1 VRARRLTPSDGT
13 PNTTSLADGSLGATP
28 LPCLTP
34 SSALEQVLRLA
45 RARPPTTPR
54 IPQTATP
61 PYCSARRETA
71 RLAPR
76 EDFCINQAGTLIS
89 MSAAGNLDIIT
100 RQDDDTPLKQPL
112 AHTPALLQPLRH
124 GRSPPRELGCTN
136 DPSISASSLY
146 GKSAGT
152 NLLHNSPSRQTS
164 GHLSFEYKTR
174 LH

>member
-1 VRARRLTPSDGT
+1 MRACRLTPSDGT

-61 PYCSARRETA
+61 PDCSARRETA

-76 EDFCINQAGTLIS
+76 EDFCINQAGALIS
-89 MSAAGNLDIIT
+89 MSAAENLNVIT
-100 RQDDDTPLKQPL
+100 CQGDDTPRKQPL
-112 AHTPALLQPLRH
+112 THTPALLQPLWH
-124 GRSPPRELGCTN
+124 GRPPPRGLGYT
-136 DPSISASSLY
+136 DDHPVSALALY

-152 NLLHNSPSRQTS
+152 T
-164 GHLSFEYKTR
+164 
-174 LH
+174 